1 MSVKKYYSLSKKRLF
16 KINRSIT
23 GEGIRRTLN
32 IIKKEHPSL
41 KIKSIKSGTKVF
53 DWTIPSEWNV
63 SSAYVIDKKGKKIID
78 FKNNNLHLVGYSEP
92 IKKKINKIELLKR
105 LYSIK
110 SKPNA
115 IPYITS
121 YYKKNWGFCITHEE
135 KKNINRKYKK
145 KDIFKVVIN
154 SNFKKKGTLNYGE
167 LIIQGKSKKEILIS
181 TYVCHPSMA
190 NNELSGPIVS
200 MSLIQFYKKKIPE
213 KTLKFLFI
221 PETIGSISFLFKNQS
236 KLKNI
241 LAGYNLSCIGD
252 ERKHSCMF
260 SKYKNTISDRSLAEA
275 YKLLKINYKE
285 YSFLNRGSD
294 ERQYNSPGI
303 DLPIASIFRSKYGEY
318 KEYHTSLDDF
328 KVVTLKGL
336 KGGYDVAKKSIDI
349 IQKKIVPENK
359 ILCEPFMSKR
369 SLYPLTSNAFQK
381 NSKTLLSRKI
391 MDFLQ
396 FCDGKNELE
405 YISKLVNI
413 NKKLTKKI
421 YLICKKNNL
430 IK

>member
-135 KKNINRKYKK
+135 KKKY
-145 KDIFKVVIN
+145 
-154 SNFKKKGTLNYGE
+154 
-167 LIIQGKSKKEILIS
+167 
-181 TYVCHPSMA
+181 
-190 NNELSGPIVS
+190 
-200 MSLIQFYKKKIPE
+200 
-213 KTLKFLFI
+213 
-221 PETIGSISFLFKNQS
+221 
-236 KLKNI
+236 
-241 LAGYNLSCIGD
+241 
-252 ERKHSCMF
+252 
-260 SKYKNTISDRSLAEA
+260 
-275 YKLLKINYKE
+275 
-285 YSFLNRGSD
+285 
-294 ERQYNSPGI
+294 
-303 DLPIASIFRSKYGEY
+303 
-318 KEYHTSLDDF
+318 
-328 KVVTLKGL
+328 
-336 KGGYDVAKKSIDI
+336 
-349 IQKKIVPENK
+349 
-359 ILCEPFMSKR
+359 
-369 SLYPLTSNAFQK
+369 
-381 NSKTLLSRKI
+381 
-391 MDFLQ
+391 
-396 FCDGKNELE
+396 
-405 YISKLVNI
+405 
-413 NKKLTKKI
+413 
-421 YLICKKNNL
+421 
-430 IK
+430 

>member
-135 KKNINRKYKK
+135 KKNFNRNYKK

-294 ERQYNSPGI
+294 ERQYCSPGI

-359 ILCEPFMSKR
+359 ILCVPFMSKR

>member
-32 IIKKEHPSL
+32 IIKKEHSSL

-213 KTLKFLFI
+213 KTLRFLFI